1 MNKKLIKS
9 IRIGVVAIE
18 AALAIFSVIVC
29 FRGALNR
36 LPLSW
41 VFNVSADLVCL
52 FLNIFFCMGTML
64 GIGNNDRKYTT
75 FFVLC
80 CCNFLAMFLDIQSW
94 INDGVA
100 SQAVVMII
108 NTCLYIVN
116 QFISA
121 TSTLFMIE
129 ISGENEQSKKK
140 YHYFT
145 LILLII
151 TIIAILL
158 NIRFGYFFTVS
169 PDGVY
174 SRGRFQF
181 AAYAYTV
188 IMMITIIILCLR
200 HRSDRRLKLA
210 VLSFTL
216 IPFAAAVASI
226 FIYGL
231 SITYACILISIVMVY
246 SIFFMEVESDQNKI
260 KQIFERFVASD
271 VVNEIVDNADTK
283 LIPGKRYNATVLVSD
298 LRAFT
303 AMSETMDPEK
313 LVDLLNHYF
322 AVVNDIVMECGGMV
336 TEFLGDG
343 VKCVFGAPNIIPD
356 HAERALAAA
365 LSIQD
370 KMPEI
375 NAWNQQKGYPN
386 IETGIGVNTGVIILG
401 SIGGER
407 SARYTAVGQTVDKTF
422 DIESCSFGGQVLASY
437 TTVKAVK
444 NTEVGSDVLLDIE
457 SDPDKLTK
465 TRIHEVYHLGEPWN
479 VGHKREFVPMRPMLR
494 AVHATFTV
502 IIGKKGD
509 AAQYD
514 CQIVELS
521 VDQAIIE
528 CKMVLGVLDNIR
540 LDIPG
545 FGTIFAKVKSVKRKT
560 THIGFTSRPEGFAR
574 WVDWKVNENPET

>member
-1 MNKKLIKS
+1 MNKKVEKS
-9 IRIGVVAIE
+9 IRIGVVALE
-18 AALAIFSVIVC
+18 AALAIFSIIAC
-29 FRGALNR
+29 FGSSLER
-36 LPLSW
+36 LPLPW
-41 VFNVSADLVCL
+41 VFNVSADLVCM
-52 FLNIFFCMGTML
+52 FLNIFFCMGTMF
-64 GIGNNDRKYTT
+64 GIGSNDKKYTS
-75 FFVLC
+75 FFALC

-100 SQAVVMII
+100 PQTTMIII
-108 NTCLYIVN
+108 NTALYIVN

-121 TSTLFMIE
+121 FTGAFMIE
-129 ISGENEQSKKK
+129 ISGEKEENKKK
-140 YHYFT
+140 YHI
-145 LILLII
+145 LVDSLLIV

-158 NIRFGYFFTVS
+158 NIKFGYLFTVDS
-169 PDGVY
+169 NGVY
-174 SRGRFQF
+174 ERGEYQF
-181 AAYAYTV
+181 LAYGFTIFV
-188 IMMITIIILCLR
+188 MLLIIILSLK
-200 HRSDRRLKLA
+200 HRSDKKQRVA

-216 IPFAAAVASI
+216 LPFAATIASI
-226 FIYGL
+226 FVYGL
-231 SITYACILISIVMVY
+231 SITYACILIAIVMIY
-246 SIFFMEVESDQNKI
+246 SIFFLEVESDQNKM
-260 KQIFERFVASD
+260 KELFERFVATD
-271 VVNEIVDNADTK
+271 VVNEIVDNTDTK

-303 AMSETMDPEK
+303 AMSETMKPEN

-322 AVVNDIVMECGGMV
+322 AVVNEIVTDCGGMV

-370 KMPEI
+370 KIPEI
-375 NAWNQQKGYPN
+375 NEWNREKGYPN

-422 DIESCSFGGQVLASY
+422 EIESCSFGGQVLASY

-444 NTEVGSDVLLDIE
+444 NTEVGSEVLLDLE

-465 TRIHEVYHLGEPWN
+465 TRIHEVFRLGAPWN
-479 VGHKREFVPMRPMLR
+479 VGHRREFAPMRPVLR
-494 AVHATFTV
+494 AIHATFTV